1 LGKEDGEGGVNKATL
16 YIDLEEAKK
25 AEAKAKKEIDP
36 AMSLSALVR
45 MLIKRYLTTSNG
57 DKASREKRP

>member
-1 LGKEDGEGGVNKATL
+1 VNKATL